1 MLKELIE
8 FSEDLYK
15 KDKEMGIRLGKII
28 IALGAQVQGQNKIM
42 KDMHDKIQKLEKEK
56 KRRLH

>member
-1 MLKELIE
+1 MLKELIS
-8 FSEDLYK
+8 FSEELYK
-15 KDKEMGIRLGKII
+15 KDKEMGMRLGKII

-42 KDMHDKIQKLEKEK
+42 KDMHDKSQKLEKEK

>member
-15 KDKEMGIRLGKII
+15 KDKEMGVRLGKII

>member
-15 KDKEMGIRLGKII
+15 KDKEMGIHLGKII
-28 IALGAQVQGQNKIM
+28 IALGAQIQGQNKIM

-56 KRRLH
+56 KRR

>member
-15 KDKEMGIRLGKII
+15 KDKEMGMRLGKII
-28 IALGAQVQGQNKIM
+28 IALGAQVQSQNKIM

>member
-15 KDKEMGIRLGKII
+15 KDKEMGVRLGKII
-28 IALGAQVQGQNKIM
+28 IALGAQVQSQNKIM

>member
-1 MLKELIE
+1 MLKELIS
-8 FSEDLYK
+8 FSEELYK
-15 KDKEMGIRLGKII
+15 KDKEMGMRLGKII

>member
-15 KDKEMGIRLGKII
+15 KDKEMGMRLGKII

>member
-15 KDKEMGIRLGKII
+15 KDKEMGVRLGKII

-42 KDMHDKIQKLEKEK
+42 KDMHDKIQKLEKGK

>member
-15 KDKEMGIRLGKII
+15 KDKEMGVRLGKII
-28 IALGAQVQGQNKIM
+28 IALGAQDQGQNKIM